1 MDPNATYQ
9 AILDGIAVDDSEAA
23 ADGRD
28 NLAAWIDRGGFLPAG
43 LESMADSV
51 YVGLRLAAADI
62 SEADDDCGFEFRIF
76 IRPDGS
82 AELATGAPDY
92 DVDHTGYCGAG
103 SVSVGDSLDDC
114 RKAVAAAFD
123 DAIETYFCQ

>member
-1 MDPNATYQ
+1 MDPNVTYQ
-9 AILDGIAVDDSEAA
+9 MILDGIAVDDTEAA

-28 NLAAWIDRGGFLPAG
+28 SLAAWIDRGGFLPAG
-43 LESMADSV
+43 LNAMADSV
-51 YVGLRLAAADI
+51 YVGLQLAAADI
-62 SEADDDCGFEFRIF
+62 QEAGDDTGFEFRIF

-82 AELATGAPDY
+82 AELATGDASY
-92 DVDHTGYCGAG
+92 DLDHTGFCGAG
-103 SVSVGDSLDDC
+103 SVAAGDSLDDC